1 MLLPFQL
8 ACLNIIYMREEQRK
22 IRLKTQ
28 MQQEKVRY
36 VVNHERDLP
45 GWMLF

>member
-1 MLLPFQL
+1 MLLPFEL
-8 ACLNIIYMREEQRK
+8 ACLNIIYMRDKQRK

-36 VVNHERDLP
+36 VVNH
-45 GWMLF
+45 